1 MQFTD
6 LLLLCSPRL
15 ISNRVMG
22 VGLTPYRMRAVFNI
36 AHLEVLEGDNLE
48 TANTFYLRQG
58 NKTVELYTRS

>member
-1 MQFTD
+1 
-6 LLLLCSPRL
+6 
-15 ISNRVMG
+15 MG

>member
-1 MQFTD
+1 
-6 LLLLCSPRL
+6 
-15 ISNRVMG
+15 MG

-58 NKTVELYTRS
+58 NKTVELYTRSLPWHFPFLNDFLNEWNF